1 VIESLDVSFF
11 FIENASK
18 GVNDYTKYLAA
29 DAPVKLVD
37 WVQAF
42 AGMTANIRSGYR
54 DGVLLVRTPNIGNIL
69 HDTAVIEE
77 DDELIATF
85 RRRLPEED
93 PRKNLSVVKA
103 KLPLAE
109 SIFFVIYRADV
120 LEEGHERSRPTE
132 WEVIAALTSSTDE
145 PEPMHPDTLIANH
158 YLLSGGTS
166 TNLKPEKFES
176 VLRES
181 VLFWKNRAKV
191 VIQ

>member
-1 VIESLDVSFF
+1 MIESLDVSFF